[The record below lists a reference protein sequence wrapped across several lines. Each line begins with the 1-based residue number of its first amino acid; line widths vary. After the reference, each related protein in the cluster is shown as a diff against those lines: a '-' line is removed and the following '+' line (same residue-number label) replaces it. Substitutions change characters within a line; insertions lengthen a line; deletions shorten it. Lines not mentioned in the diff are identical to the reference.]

1 MSDRTTEAIVGCLLG
16 TMVGDALGL
25 PYEGLSGKRIQKLVL
40 LVQDHNFIWGKG
52 AISDDTEHTCM
63 VAQSLIASRGE
74 ETAFI
79 ELLAW
84 RLRFWLLG
92 LPGGMGSAT
101 FKAIMR
107 LWRGVPPHL
116 SGVPSTGNG
125 AAMRSAIIG
134 VCYGAERQKML
145 SLIKA
150 STRITHSDPKA
161 EYGAIAV
168 AVAAYMATYQS
179 FVNPKEYYQTLITYL
194 EPQAEEFLNLIKLVC
209 DSVERKETGA
219 VFASSIG
226 NGNSISSYVYVT
238 VPVVLQI
245 WLRYQHDYFG
255 GVREIISLGGDTDTT
270 AAILGGI
277 IGAAVGKA
285 GLPRKWV
292 KNVWDFPRSPKW
304 IEELGYRLAKTC
316 IQDIKQPPLPL
327 AIYLIPMRNLL
338 FIGIIFGHAI
348 RRLFPPY

>member
-1 MSDRTTEAIVGCLLG
+1 MSNRTTESIVGCLLG

-25 PYEGLSGKRIQKLVL
+25 PYEGLSSKRIQKLVL
-40 LVQDHNFIWGKG
+40 LVQDHNFIGGKG
-52 AISDDTEHTCM
+52 AISDETEHICL
-63 VAQSLIASRGE
+63 VAQSLIASKGE

-79 ELLAW
+79 NLFAW
-84 RLRFWLLG
+84 RLRLWLLG
-92 LPGGMGSAT
+92 LPAGLCLAT
-101 FKAIMR
+101 FKAITR
-107 LWRGVPPHL
+107 LWKGVPPNL
-116 SGVPSTGNG
+116 SGVSSTDNG
-125 AAMRSAIIG
+125 AVIRSTIIG

-145 SLIKA
+145 SLVKA
-150 STRITHSDPKA
+150 STRITHDDPKA

-168 AVAAYMATYQS
+168 AVAAYLAANSSSVSTE
-179 FVNPKEYYQTLITYL
+179 EYYQTLQTYL
-194 EPQAEEFLNLIKLVC
+194 EPEAEEFLNLIKLVC

-219 VFASSIG
+219 MFARSIG
-226 NGNSISSYVYVT
+226 NGNSISSYIYVT

-285 GLPRKWV
+285 GIPRRWIKHI
-292 KNVWDFPRSPKW
+292 WDFPRSPKW
-304 IEELGYRLAKTC
+304 IEELGFRLAKTC
-316 IQDIKQPPLPL
+316 IQDIEQPPLPL
-327 AIYLIPMRNLL
+327 AIYLIPVRNLL
-338 FIGIIFGHAI
+338 FMAIIFGHAV